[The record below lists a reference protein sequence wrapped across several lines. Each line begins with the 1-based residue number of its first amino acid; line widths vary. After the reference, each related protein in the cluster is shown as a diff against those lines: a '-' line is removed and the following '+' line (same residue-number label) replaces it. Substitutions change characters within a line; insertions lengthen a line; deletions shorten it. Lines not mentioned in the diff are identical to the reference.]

1 MKFIYSIFALDG
13 ENYIEKDEMINFF
26 MIFYEAMSQVPFEN
40 PDMEQLKKKVKSKKL
55 KNIIL
60 ILHII
65 FK

>member
-1 MKFIYSIFALDG
+1 
-13 ENYIEKDEMINFF
+13 